1 MRQEHVI
8 LLNEQDQPCGT
19 LEKYAAHTATTPCTP
34 LSRAGYLTSRANC
47 WSPAARCT
55 KSLARCLDQLCLRSP
70 AVGRNQRS
78 RYCPPGSLR
87 TGCRYQ
93 LAHPVYADF
102 RYRATDPSGIVENEV
117 CPVYAAHIVSEL
129 QLNPDEVMDCQWSNL
144 ENVLSGI
151 DATPWA
157 FSPWMVMQVA
167 NKEARALLQNYCQQI
182 IA

>member
-1 MRQEHVI
+1 MKPTKP
-8 LLNEQDQPCGT
+8 LLSAGLASNWVQTSTCSTPYT
-19 LEKYAAHTATTPCTP
+19 LT
-34 LSRAGYLTSRANC
+34 
-47 WSPAARCT
+47 
-55 KSLARCLDQLCLRSP
+55 
-70 AVGRNQRS
+70 
-78 RYCPPGSLR
+78 
-87 TGCRYQ
+87 
-93 LAHPVYADF
+93 F

-144 ENVLSGI
+144 EDVLSGI